1 MTRLRWGSNHRLE
14 DLLVSTSRGDSIAF
28 EEFFQQTQLL
38 VVSYLGRI
46 LFDKGSVNDLAQE
59 VYLRTW
65 RSSGSF
71 DPSHSAKTWL
81 LSITHNVA
89 IDYLR
94 KSSPTTT
101 TLDDTFDDTAAVV
114 NKGDFTAVVDLWS
127 AVDSLDLELRSAFVL
142 TSVLGFSYADAAL
155 VCGCGLGALKSRL
168 FRARSILMKR
178 LSETERPDEE
188 DGYITGGIG
197 N

>member
-1 MTRLRWGSNHRLE
+1 ME

-101 TLDDTFDDTAAVV
+101 TLDDTAIVV
-114 NKGDFTAVVDLWS
+114 NQGDFTAVVDLWS

-188 DGYITGGIG
+188 DGYIIGGIG

>member
-1 MTRLRWGSNHRLE
+1 MARLRWGSNYRLE

-81 LSITHNVA
+81 LSIAHNVA
-89 IDYLR
+89 IDHLR
-94 KSSPTTT
+94 KRSPAVT
-101 TLDDTFDDTAAVV
+101 TLVDSAAVAS
-114 NKGDFTAVVDLWS
+114 KGDFTAVVDLWG

-155 VCGCGLGALKSRL
+155 ICGCGLGALKSRL
-168 FRARSILMKR
+168 FRARSILMKL
-178 LSETERPDEE
+178 LSETERPDESK
-188 DGYITGGIG
+188 YTSGGIG